1 MNFESFKAKAVAR
14 VKEQAAIAAD
24 AARSVSNFDAM
35 AANDDY
41 IHHDDLRTPDDAP
54 TREELLRKATTISN
68 SRSRSPSNTTTRS
81 KSPSSAT
88 VVGSSNRS
96 RPPNRTQHSTRIN
109 AAAILSQASQFSS
122 MVSSDDDDEDGGEVE
137 RKVKN
142 PNRFMHDLDQ
152 RLSRPEEVLA
162 VQEDPQQQPVAMTPL
177 SLSSSQA
184 KLPGWLKSPVMANM
198 LAKLQSPT
206 TMATSSVVT
215 TGRSEERQPMIV
227 GPLSSR
233 WLQPDNDNQQQ
244 HDDEEDPM
252 EHHVV
257 VSSSMLGADEQA
269 ELMRMA
275 QSTTARSDP
284 LTALL
289 TTIKQN
295 PQFAFI
301 LFTLVLGYVVYFYS
315 RHKEEI
321 DDVT

>member
-41 IHHDDLRTPDDAP
+41 IHHDDLRTPDAP
-54 TREELLRKATTISN
+54 TQTREQLLKTSSPAP
-68 SRSRSPSNTTTRS
+68 SRNRSPSTRS
-81 KSPSSAT
+81 KSP
-88 VVGSSNRS
+88 VVVVSTRS
-96 RPPNRTQHSTRIN
+96 RSPRTQSTRTN

-122 MVSSDDDDEDGGEVE
+122 MVSSDDDEDDVELAE

-142 PNRFMHDLDQ
+142 PNRFMADLDQ
-152 RLSRPEEVLA
+152 RLSRPEEVL
-162 VQEDPQQQPVAMTPL
+162 VQEEPNHQPVAMTPL
-177 SLSSSQA
+177 SSSSSQA

-198 LAKLQSPT
+198 LAKLQSPAT
-206 TMATSSVVT
+206 TNSSVVT
-215 TGRSEERQPMIV
+215 TGRSEERRPMIV

-233 WLQPDNDNQQQ
+233 RLPDNDDQP
-244 HDDEEDPM
+244 DEEDPM

-275 QSTTARSDP
+275 QTTRSDP
-284 LTALL
+284 LTTML

-301 LFTLVLGYVVYFYS
+301 LFTLVLGSVVYFYS